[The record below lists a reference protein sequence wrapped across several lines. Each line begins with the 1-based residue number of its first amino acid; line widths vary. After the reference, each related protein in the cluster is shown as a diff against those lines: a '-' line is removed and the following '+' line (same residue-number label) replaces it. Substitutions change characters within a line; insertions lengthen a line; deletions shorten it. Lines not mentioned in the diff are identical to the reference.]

1 MDKIRGAR
9 YFTLRPA
16 IFPVEDGILF
26 LRAAISFSMLVM
38 GVKMGEFNA
47 TNGRQMDEKARS
59 LDRWSVPI
67 QIQFICGIMLK
78 GNFTTESARQND
90 A

>member
-16 IFPVEDGILF
+16 IFPVEDAILF

-47 TNGRQMDEKARS
+47 TNGRQMDE
-59 LDRWSVPI
+59 
-67 QIQFICGIMLK
+67 
-78 GNFTTESARQND
+78 
-90 A
+90 

>member
-47 TNGRQMDEKARS
+47 TNGRQMDE
-59 LDRWSVPI
+59 
-67 QIQFICGIMLK
+67 
-78 GNFTTESARQND
+78 
-90 A
+90 